1 MNARAVILLASLA
14 ANIVLG
20 NILLRHEPVLPH
32 FHGPKPISKIAAAV
46 GVHPANTL
54 PPPAISVRGTNAP
67 FSWAQLESADFKE
80 YIARMRTFGVP
91 EKTIRDIV
99 ITEVRKL
106 YAPRMAALRPPKA
119 ANPKYWERNNYY
131 GPYGSMAKNQ
141 RNQLE
146 ALQKEEQDLVKS
158 LLGEN
163 VYTEMAK
170 ASGTRDYWELQLGPL
185 TADQKKQVG
194 EIIQQFQE
202 SKSDIYQK
210 ANGYVDM
217 DTQADIKALD
227 KKFRDKLATVLTP
240 EQVENYELQSSDIA
254 NNMRFQL
261 GAFDP
266 NEEEFRSIYQYT
278 QAMDDLKSGDSDN
291 PTSAD
296 MQMQLQ
302 QQKALEATLA
312 QSLGPDRMKEYK
324 LLDDYAFQNLSQA
337 GVSMDSIMK
346 VADMKQQAEKAAQ
359 QIRDNS
365 SLTPDQRTAALK
377 EIRAATQD
385 SLAGVLGNRQ
395 AKAYV
400 GNGGWWL
407 RNLGPGN

>member
-20 NILLRHEPVLPH
+20 NIFLRHEPVLPH
-32 FHGPKPISKIAAAV
+32 FRNPKPTAKLAASA
-46 GVHPANTL
+46 GVHPANIS
-54 PPPAISVRGTNAP
+54 PPPAISVQRTNAP

-80 YIARMRTFGVP
+80 YIARMRAFGVP

-106 YAPRMAALRPPKA
+106 YAPRMAALRPPKT
-119 ANPKYWERNNYY
+119 ANLKYWERNGYWSY
-131 GPYGSMAKNQ
+131 GNMTKDQ
-141 RNQLE
+141 RDQFN

-163 VYTEMAK
+163 AYTEMAK
-170 ASGTRDYWELQLGPL
+170 DSAARDYWEHQFGPL
-185 TADQKKQVG
+185 TADQKKQVSD
-194 EIIQQFQE
+194 IVQRYQE
-202 SKSDIYQK
+202 NRSDIYHK
-210 ANGYVDM
+210 ADGYIDM
-217 DTQADIKALD
+217 DTQVDIKALD
-227 KKFRDKLATVLTP
+227 KKFRDELGTVLTP
-240 EQVENYELQSSDIA
+240 AQVENYELQNSDIS

-261 GAFDP
+261 GGFDP
-266 NEEEFRSIYQYT
+266 SEQEFRSIYEYK
-278 QAMDDLKSGDSDN
+278 QAVEDVNPGDSDN
-291 PTSAD
+291 LTAGEI
-296 MQMQLQ
+296 QMQVE
-302 QQKALEATLA
+302 KKKELEATLA
-312 QSLGPDRMKEYK
+312 QSLGPERMKEYK

-359 QIRDNS
+359 QIQNNS

-377 EIRAATQD
+377 EIRAATQE
-385 SLAGVLGNRQ
+385 SLAGVLGHRQ

-407 RNLGPGN
+407 RNLAPGN